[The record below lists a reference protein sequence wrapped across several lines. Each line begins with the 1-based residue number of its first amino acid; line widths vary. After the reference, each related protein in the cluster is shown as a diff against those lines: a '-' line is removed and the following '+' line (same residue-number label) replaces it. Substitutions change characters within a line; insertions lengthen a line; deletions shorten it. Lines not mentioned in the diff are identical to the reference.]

1 MIRLILN
8 DEHMA
13 GALGETLEACRHR
26 LFICTADVKDLHL
39 EVRMRQPQPAPGATG
54 GLSAGAAAS
63 HTREGARPRTRRGWR
78 RAQSIVD
85 VFRGLSKQGIE
96 VRLLHSGVPS
106 GPFLAELK
114 EGIPK
119 GLVMRR
125 CPRVHAK
132 ALIADGRLMYLG
144 SANLTGAGLG
154 AKSARRRNFE
164 AGIWTD
170 ELPLIDPVLDM
181 LDGVWNG
188 TECED
193 CGRKDHCPV
202 PLEEPRL

>member
-1 MIRLILN
+1 MIQLILN
-8 DEHMA
+8 DDHLA
-13 GALGETLEACRHR
+13 GALGEALAACRHR
-26 LFICTADVKDLHL
+26 LFIATADVKDVHI
-39 EVRMRQPQPAPGATG
+39 PISACKPTPGS
-54 GLSAGAAAS
+54 LKKSPRKAAA
-63 HTREGARPRTRRGWR
+63 RRP
-78 RAQSIVD
+78 RAQSIMQ
-85 VFRGLSKQGIE
+85 VFRDLSKQGIE

-132 ALIADGRLMYLG
+132 AIIADGRLMYLG

-164 AGIWTD
+164 TGIWTD
-170 ELPLIDPVLDM
+170 DLSLIDPVLDM
-181 LDGVWNG
+181 LDSIFSGSQ
-188 TECED
+188 CED
-193 CGRKDHCPV
+193 CGRKEHCPV

>member
-8 DEHMA
+8 DQHLA
-13 GALGETLEACRHR
+13 GALGEAIAACRHR
-26 LFICTADVKDLHL
+26 LFVCTADVKDLH
-39 EVRMRQPQPAPGATG
+39 VTIDTPAPRRSDGPRPVRRPPR
-54 GLSAGAAAS
+54 LRRRS
-63 HTREGARPRTRRGWR
+63 H
-78 RAQSIVD
+78 SILD
-85 VFRGLSKQGIE
+85 VFRALSANGVE

-114 EGIPK
+114 QGIPK

-132 ALIADGRLMYLG
+132 AVIADGRLMYLG

-170 ELPLIDPVLDM
+170 DISLIDPVLDM
-181 LDGVWNG
+181 LDGVFTG
-188 TECED
+188 RDCRD
-193 CGRKDHCPV
+193 CGRKAHCPV
-202 PLEEPRL
+202 PLEEPTNRP

>member
-8 DEHMA
+8 DEHLA
-13 GALGETLEACRHR
+13 GALGEALAVCRHR
-26 LFICTADVKDLHL
+26 LFICTADVKDVH
-39 EVRMRQPQPAPGATG
+39 MTI
-54 GLSAGAAAS
+54 
-63 HTREGARPRTRRGWR
+63 HTRQAQKADEGMNRVKRPKRGR
-78 RAQSIVD
+78 LRAQSIMM
-85 VFRGLSKQGIE
+85 VFRGLAKEGIE
-96 VRLLHSGVPS
+96 IRLLHGGIPS

-119 GLVMRR
+119 GLILRR
-125 CPRVHAK
+125 CPRMHAK
-132 ALIADGRLMYLG
+132 AVIADGRLMYLG

-188 TECED
+188 SECEK
-193 CGRKDHCPV
+193 CGRKEHCPV

>member
-13 GALGETLEACRHR
+13 GALGEALAACRHR

-39 EVRMRQPQPAPGATG
+39 AIHTRQPGKAG
-54 GLSAGAAAS
+54 G
-63 HTREGARPRTRRGWR
+63 RPKRGWR
-78 RAQSIVD
+78 RAQSILE
-85 VFRGLSKQGIE
+85 VFRGLSKEGIE
-96 VRLLHSGVPS
+96 IRLLHGGVPS

-119 GLVMRR
+119 GLIMRR

-170 ELPLIDPVLDM
+170 ELSLIDPVLDM
-181 LDGVWNG
+181 LDRVWNG
-188 TECED
+188 SECEE
-193 CGRKDHCPV
+193 CGRKDYCPV

>member
-1 MIRLILN
+1 MRRVHSADEVCMIQLILN

-13 GALGETLEACRHR
+13 GALGEALAACRYR
-26 LFICTADVKDLHL
+26 LFICTADVKD
-39 EVRMRQPQPAPGATG
+39 VYVPIQARRPGK
-54 GLSAGAAAS
+54 AGD
-63 HTREGARPRTRRGWR
+63 RPKRGWQ
-78 RAQSIVD
+78 RAQSILE
-85 VFRGLSKQGIE
+85 VFRGLSKAGIE

-119 GLVMRR
+119 GLIMRR

-132 ALIADGRLMYLG
+132 AVIADGRLMYLG

-181 LDGVWNG
+181 LDGVFSG
-188 TECED
+188 RQCED
-193 CGRKDHCPV
+193 CGRKEHCPV
-202 PLEEPRL
+202 PLEGPR